1 MWLSNSDSKFILTED
16 KNHEDV
22 TVPSV
27 SIDIHISRR
36 LSRVFSNSNSNS
48 NSIGN
53 SDSNSE

>member
-36 LSRVFSNSNSNS
+36 LSRVLSNSNS